1 MNEKN
6 ALKKQNSDK
15 ININHDK
22 NFKIKENKSVKVK
35 MNIEQCII
43 INLSEY

>member
-1 MNEKN
+1 MNDKN

-22 NFKIKENKSVKVK
+22 NFNIKENKSVEVK
-35 MNIEQCII
+35 MNIEQCVI